1 MNLEIVILAAGRGTR
16 MKSALPKILH
26 PVAGKP
32 MVGHV
37 IDTCQKIGANKLAV
51 VIGHGA
57 EQVKQAFS
65 HEDKIEWVEQREQ
78 LGTGHAVQMAAPHL
92 SDDAVVLICYG
103 DGPLIE
109 AATFKHLVDN
119 VSTQSM
125 ALLTVDMVDP
135 TGYGRIVRDSANNV
149 VAIVEQ
155 KDASPQELAI
165 SEVNTGVMAV
175 SAAHLKQW
183 LPLLSN
189 ENAQGEYYLTDVIA
203 LAANAG
209 VAVKASHPESVDEVM
224 GANDRVQLA
233 ELERC
238 YQRIQVE
245 KLMVNGATLLDPSRV
260 DVRGEVTTGIDV
272 TIDINT
278 VFIGKVTIGNN
289 VSIQPNCVITDAVIG
304 DNSVIKANSV
314 LEQATVGDHCD
325 IGPFARL
332 RPGTVLCNKAK
343 IGNFVETKKA
353 LIGEGSKVNHL
364 SYIGDCEVGVSANIG
379 AGTITC
385 NYDGVNKSKTLIG
398 DHAFIGSNSSLVAP
412 VNIAAGAT
420 VAAGATITQD
430 VGDGELA
437 VARTKQRNLS
447 GWKRP
452 VKK

>member
-57 EQVKQAFS
+57 EQVKQTFS
-65 HEDKIEWVEQREQ
+65 DQDKIEWVEQREQ

-109 AATFKHLVDN
+109 AATFKHLVEN

-125 ALLTVDMVDP
+125 ALLTVNMADP

-155 KDASPQELAI
+155 KDASVQELAI
-165 SEVNTGVMAV
+165 GEVNTGVMAV

-189 ENAQGEYYLTDVIA
+189 ENAQGEYYLTDIIA
-203 LAANAG
+203 LAAKAG
-209 VAVKASHPESVDEVM
+209 VAVKASHPKSVDEVM

-278 VFIGKVTIGNN
+278 VFVGKVTIGNN
-289 VSIQPNCVITDAVIG
+289 VTIQPNCFITDTVIG

-332 RPGTVLCNKAK
+332 RPGTVLFNKAK

-353 LIGEGSKVNHL
+353 LIGEGAKVNHL
-364 SYIGDCEVGVSANIG
+364 SYIGDSEVGVSSNIG

-385 NYDGVNKSKTLIG
+385 NYDGVNKSKTVIG

-412 VNIAAGAT
+412 VNIGAGAT
-420 VAAGATITQD
+420 VAAGATITHD
-430 VGDGELA
+430 VADGELA